1 MHNLQQQIVQL
12 SNATGAEAYW
22 GLVIT
27 AGRMTGDSGI
37 WSLLKTF
44 WADVQ
49 YRKLLGHSLRTIDII
64 LRVIE
69 CHRWEIWSL
78 ITRE

>member
-1 MHNLQQQIVQL
+1 M
-12 SNATGAEAYW
+12 SFGFYS
-22 GLVIT
+22 
-27 AGRMTGDSGI
+27 GDSGI

-49 YRKLLGHSLRTIDII
+49 YRKLWGHSLRTIDII